1 MSIRMGVKEFRD
13 RFTTIART
21 AKEPVIVTSHDKV
34 VGWFTPSNRPR
45 TSVKEIVAALDG
57 IRRSMEARGIDVAG
71 RLKALGLED
80 EEAFE
85 DPWGEAQPA
94 RKKKRK

>member
-1 MSIRMGVKEFRD
+1 MAIRMGVKEFRD

-34 VGWFTPSNRPR
+34 VGWFTPSNRPKP
-45 TSVKEIVAALDG
+45 SVKEILAALDG
-57 IRRSMEARGIDVAG
+57 VRRSMEARGIDVAA
-71 RLKALGLED
+71 RLKELGLED

-85 DPWGEAQPA
+85 DPWVQAQPQ
-94 RKKKRK
+94 KKKRK